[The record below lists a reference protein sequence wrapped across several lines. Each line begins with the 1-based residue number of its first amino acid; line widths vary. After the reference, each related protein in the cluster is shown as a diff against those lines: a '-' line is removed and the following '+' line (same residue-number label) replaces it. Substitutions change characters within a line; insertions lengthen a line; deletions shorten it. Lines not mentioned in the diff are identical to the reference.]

1 VLSAKAPGKP
11 GLRLYFDR
19 ENGLLLRQ
27 IRYAETP
34 LGQNPTQIDYGDYRV
49 ADGVKIPYKWTLMRP
64 GGSFT
69 IQIEQVQQNV
79 PVDEKLFVMP
89 NEKAPQ

>member
-1 VLSAKAPGKP
+1 M
-11 GLRLYFDR
+11 
-19 ENGLLLRQ
+19 
-27 IRYAETP
+27 ETVNSS
-34 LGQNPTQIDYGDYRV
+34 QR
-49 ADGVKIPYKWTLMRP
+49 GVKIPYKWTLTRP

-89 NEKAPQ
+89 SEQPGR

>member
-1 VLSAKAPGKP
+1 MGKP
-11 GLRLYFDR
+11 DLRLYFDQ
-19 ENGLLLRQ
+19 ENGLLLRL

-34 LGQNPTQIDYGDYRV
+34 LGRNPTQIDYADFRV

-69 IQIEQVQQNV
+69 IQIEQVRQNI

-89 NEKAPQ
+89 SEKLGP